1 MKRLLLVSNDE
12 VGAQMAG
19 PGIRYY
25 QFARQLSDRFDVTLV
40 VPTAPQE
47 TLGNFEVLQAAD
59 WRGRRLV
66 RSVRKTGTACGRG

>member
-12 VGAQMAG
+12 VGPQMAG

-40 VPTAPQE
+40 VPSVPRE
-47 TLGNFEVLQAAD
+47 PLGDFDVLEAAD
-59 WRGRRLV
+59 WRGRRFRTLANRLTSTT
-66 RSVRKTGTACGRG
+66 RS